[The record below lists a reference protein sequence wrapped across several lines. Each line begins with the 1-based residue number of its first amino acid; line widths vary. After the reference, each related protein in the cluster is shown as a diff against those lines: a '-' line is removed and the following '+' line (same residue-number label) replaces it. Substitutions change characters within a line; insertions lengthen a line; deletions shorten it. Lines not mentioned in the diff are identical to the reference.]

1 MVFMALHAVS
11 FQPQRNQTSPMPFD
25 SKLDQ
30 QRVHEAMRRGWIR
43 QEQVEQCIRKDPS
56 ESVVDALVDCG
67 LLTGEQRSTLSSFI
81 AEQQKPDP
89 KQAAVEPSGRDSG
102 PADPEDELHA
112 GDLIHSRYRIL
123 RVLESGTD
131 RAYLGTDTVRGQS
144 CVLKTLERKYLNTA
158 EQQEKFREEMLQWIG
173 LGDHPNIVLAY
184 GMEEHMSLPY
194 VVMERV
200 EGGSLADRLAQGALG
215 WEAAAGFGWQIA
227 NGLEY
232 VSNVSGLLHCDLR
245 PANVLLTGEGIAK
258 VTDFGILQARGSI
271 DGTSSGTPLYVPPER
286 WSNPTDAPADADV
299 RSDVYAFGV
308 TLFELATGKPPFE
321 GATNADLRE
330 AHLTQQPPDPRQ
342 YQPKMPTLMA
352 QLILR
357 CMEKRPKDRP
367 VDFSKIRRA
376 LEPYAGPQRQMPSI
390 AHSRVGGLVNQSS
403 TYNQLGSV
411 VGAESTARNAVQL
424 DAKSVKARIA
434 LANALAARRAYTQ
447 AFGHLEEAYRL
458 EPTAVA
464 PIVNSALYASQS
476 GDNDRAAR
484 WLDIALKTL
493 PPRQLES
500 LAGLMI
506 DLGRTKQAIEVCE
519 TIVKE
524 DPAAVAAWNSLSIA
538 WRRTGALET
547 ALSCADRTVQINP
560 RYAKGWSNRATILVQ
575 MGQFAE
581 AIAAADRALQLAP
594 ATAGAYAAKAA
605 ALGQTGRRAEGRAC
619 IQTGLAKLPGNA
631 LLERALQ
638 QFK

>member
-1 MVFMALHAVS
+1 
-11 FQPQRNQTSPMPFD
+11 MPFD
-25 SKLDQ
+25 SKLDR

-43 QEQVEQCIRKDPS
+43 QDQVEQCIRKDPS
-56 ESVVDALVDCG
+56 ESLVDALAGCG
-67 LLTGEQRSTLSSFI
+67 LLTGEQCGALSGFI
-81 AEQQKPDP
+81 PGKQKPDP
-89 KQAAVEPSGRDSG
+89 KQAAVEAPGRDSG
-102 PADPEDELHA
+102 AAEPEGE
-112 GDLIHSRYRIL
+112 LIHNRYRIL
-123 RVLESGTD
+123 QVLESRTG
-131 RAYLGTDTVRGQS
+131 RVYLGADTVSGQS
-144 CVLKTLERKYLNTA
+144 CVLKTLERKYLDTPQ
-158 EQQEKFREEMLQWIG
+158 QQEKFRAEMLQWIG

-194 VVMERV
+194 VVMEYA

-232 VSNVSGLLHCDLR
+232 AGNVSGLLHCDLR
-245 PANVLLTGEGIAK
+245 PANVLLTGKGIAK
-258 VTDFGILQARGSI
+258 VTDFGISQVRGSI
-271 DGTSSGTPLYVPPER
+271 DDSNSGTPLYVPPER
-286 WSNPTDAPADADV
+286 WTNPADADV
-299 RSDVYAFGV
+299 RSDIYAFGV
-308 TLFELATGKPPFE
+308 TLFELATGKPPFK
-321 GATNADLRE
+321 GATTESLRE
-330 AHLTQQPPDPRQ
+330 AHLTQPPLDPRQ
-342 YQPKMPTLMA
+342 FQPKMPALMA

-367 VDFSKIRRA
+367 IDFSKIRRA
-376 LEPYAGPQRQMPSI
+376 LEPYAGPRRQMPSI

-403 TYNQLGSV
+403 TYHRLGSV
-411 VGAESTARNAVQL
+411 AGAESTARNAVQL

-458 EPTAVA
+458 EPAAAA

-476 GDNDRAAR
+476 GDNGRAVR
-484 WLDIALKTL
+484 WLDIALRTL
-493 PPRQLES
+493 PSRQLES

-524 DPAAVAAWNSLSIA
+524 DPAAIAAWNSLSIA
-538 WRRTGALET
+538 WRRSGELET

-575 MGQFAE
+575 MGQFPE
-581 AIAAADRALQLAP
+581 AIAAADRAIQLAP

-619 IQTGLAKLPGNA
+619 IQTGLAILPGNA